1 MPQYPGMSTFVLVHG
16 AFHGGWCWRFVAES
30 LRRAGHAVFTP
41 TLTGSGERRHSLSP
55 AIDLEHWVVDVV
67 DVIECEELEDIVLVG
82 HSFGGMVISGVADR
96 LEHRIGHVVFLDAG
110 IAESGRPVAA
120 DLPAEVWALRI
131 RDVVDVAG
139 VPCFPP
145 PPAGYFGVTDDAL
158 AAWLARRLT
167 PMPIRVYE
175 TSIRLQNPV
184 GNGLPATF
192 VHCTRPELPVV
203 TRSAIKAKSMGWHY
217 VDIATG
223 HDAMLLEPHRV
234 ASILARAPSSGAG

>member
-1 MPQYPGMSTFVLVHG
+1 MSTFVLVHG
-16 AFHGGWCWRFVAES
+16 AFHGGWCWKFVAEE

-41 TLTGSGERRHSLSP
+41 TLTGLGERRQSLGP
-55 AIDLEHWVVDVV
+55 AIDLEHWVADIIDVV
-67 DVIECEELEDIVLVG
+67 ECEELVDIVLVG

-96 LEHRIGHVVFLDAG
+96 LEDRIRHLVFLDAG
-110 IAESGRPVAA
+110 IAESGRPVAE
-120 DLPAEVWALRI
+120 DLPAEVWALRV

-145 PPAGYFGVTDDAL
+145 PPPSYFGVTDATL

-167 PMPIRVYE
+167 PMPTRVYE

-203 TRSAIKAKSMGWHY
+203 ARSAAKAKSVGWHY
-217 VDIATG
+217 LEIATG
-223 HDAMLLEPHRV
+223 HDAMLLEPVRV
-234 ASILARAPSSGAG
+234 ASILADAAVAGGNPHPG